1 MSWSLWLALLAC
13 VRTPPMTDTS
23 FGSVGDDDDDDDDD
37 EPIRV
42 VTWNVESLG
51 TEGSE
56 QFEAVQTVL
65 ARLDADIVSL
75 NEVNEGE
82 SEELEALADALD
94 YDTVI
99 EDDKNPFGGLHNA
112 ILTRLEVVD
121 SEVWTADAL
130 SGDGDANDLTRLP
143 VSVVV
148 ETPSGRLAVVG
159 EHWKSGFELI
169 DEFRRVVESIRMVQ
183 VAQEQDADSVLV
195 LGDVNAELDDDPP
208 SVETWEYMPEG
219 EPFGF
224 ELGEDLQDQLD
235 SDGIPNDVF
244 LPLDEGGLQVVDA
257 LQLDGRDGTREESGR
272 RIDHIFAS
280 DSVEI
285 VASEV
290 YDARD
295 ESMGGVPKAGDAP
308 DRYATL
314 DASDHFPVLVDVIP

>member
-1 MSWSLWLALLAC
+1 MALLAC
-13 VRTPPMTDTS
+13 VRTPPPATT
-23 FGSVGDDDDDDDDD
+23 FGTLDDDDDDGDDD
-37 EPIRV
+37 DGEATPVRV

-51 TEGSE
+51 DSGSE
-56 QFEAVQTVL
+56 QFEAVRAVL

-75 NEVNEGE
+75 NEVDEGE
-82 SEELEALADALD
+82 GGDLQDLADALG

-99 EDDKNPFGGLHNA
+99 EDEYNPFGGLHNA

-121 SEVWTADAL
+121 SEVWTSDAL
-130 SGDGDANDLTRLP
+130 SGDSNANDMTRLP
-143 VSVVV
+143 ISIEV

-169 DEFRRVVESIRMVQ
+169 DEFRRVVESHRMVQ
-183 VAQEQDADSVLV
+183 AAEKQDASAVLV
-195 LGDVNAELDDDPP
+195 LGDVNAELDDPPP
-208 SVETWEYMPEG
+208 SIDTWQYMPSG

-224 ELGEDLQDQLD
+224 ELGQDIQDLLD
-235 SDGIPNDVF
+235 DDGIPNDVF
-244 LPLDEGGLQVVDA
+244 LPLFDAGLEEVDT
-257 LQLDGRDGTREESGR
+257 LQLDGRGGTREESGR

-280 DSVEI
+280 GSVEV
-285 VASEV
+285 VASEI

-295 ESMGGVPKAGDAP
+295 ESLGGVPKSGDAP